1 MSSARPTEP
10 RESPATKPTCSA
22 ISKAR
27 PFIVGG
33 LSGCIATCC
42 IQPVDM
48 VKVRLQLVGEGG
60 AKASTS
66 PVQVLKSVL
75 KNEGVLALYKGLD
88 AGITRQADAT
98 LPPESRRNYTGIFN
112 AISRI
117 VKEEGLL
124 GLWRGSFPTVL
135 RAMSLNM
142 GMLATNDQCKEM
154 LAPTLGD
161 GWTTTLTAS
170 AISGFFAVTFSL
182 PFDFLKTRLQ
192 KMRPDP
198 VTGELPYRGVLDA
211 AVKITRTEG
220 ITAFYTGYP
229 TYYSGQTK
237 IAASAP
243 HSSAELKT
251 LAGSSYV
258 PFVNDG
264 TTPGGIAFLLLG
276 ACCWLRPTE
285 NPIGSESIQHVPKW
299 VDEAKLAYAAEVKSS
314 LPPLPVTK
322 DSSAAF
328 VDTPAPVDIAALTAE
343 LARLEESEEKFR
355 GDRRAIAFFAALIM
369 VGVFLMFYF
378 TTTRLEQ
385 SIKEASKLL
394 GPTPR
399 PEAVDLRL

>member
-1 MSSARPTEP
+1 MSSSTPTEP
-10 RESPATKPTCSA
+10 QGVPAVKAAPSA
-22 ISKAR
+22 LSKAR

-66 PVQVLKSVL
+66 PIQVLRNVL

-88 AGITRQADAT
+88 AGIIRQLTYSTARLGLFRVFSDRLKEMSRSADPTAPPPPLPLWKKAAAGLAAGGVAAAFGNPADLSLIRMQADAT
-98 LPPESRRNYTGIFN
+98 LPPEARRNYTGVLN
-112 AISRI
+112 AVSRI
-117 VKEEGLL
+117 VKEEGVL

-154 LAPTLGD
+154 LAPTLGN

-198 VTGELPYRGVLDA
+198 VTGELPYKGVLDA

-229 TYYSGQTK
+229 TYYIRSNGESTDTHK
-237 IAASAP
+237 K
-243 HSSAELKT
+243 LCMTVKT
-251 LAGSSYV
+251 FDL
-258 PFVNDG
+258 PFV
-264 TTPGGIAFLLLG
+264 LL
-276 ACCWLRPTE
+276 
-285 NPIGSESIQHVPKW
+285 
-299 VDEAKLAYAAEVKSS
+299 AA
-314 LPPLPVTK
+314 
-322 DSSAAF
+322 
-328 VDTPAPVDIAALTAE
+328 
-343 LARLEESEEKFR
+343 
-355 GDRRAIAFFAALIM
+355 
-369 VGVFLMFYF
+369 
-378 TTTRLEQ
+378 
-385 SIKEASKLL
+385 
-394 GPTPR
+394 
-399 PEAVDLRL
+399 